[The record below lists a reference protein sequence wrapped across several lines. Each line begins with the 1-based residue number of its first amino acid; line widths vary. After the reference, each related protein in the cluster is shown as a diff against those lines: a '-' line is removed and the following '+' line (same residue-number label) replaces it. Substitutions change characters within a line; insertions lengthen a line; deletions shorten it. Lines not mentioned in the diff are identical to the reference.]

1 VTIQGVLNRFV
12 SSEHVFE
19 MDAVPEPVP
28 VESGDGDTEAVADAN
43 IVDDGFGP
51 VADEDDYN
59 DDDDDDG
66 IRGGIIVVV
75 IIIVN
80 ENLHLCDIKSRRQL
94 QGYVTVKQITRAI
107 MITRKPS

>member
-1 VTIQGVLNRFV
+1 
-12 SSEHVFE
+12 
-19 MDAVPEPVP
+19 VPEPVP
-28 VESGDGDTEAVADAN
+28 VESGDGDTEAADAN

-75 IIIVN
+75 IIIIN

-94 QGYVTVKQITRAI
+94 QGYVTVKQITSAI
-107 MITRKPS
+107 MITRMPS